1 MSIIETPKN
10 INTPSAW
17 ATALKAKYGSER
29 CTAARKALGIPS
41 NKIAE
46 DQRPAMEQW
55 LKANATPLA
64 AEPVEEWESE
74 PERSALHIAALAYV
88 ARGVPV
94 FPCRADSKAPACAHG
109 HKDATTDV
117 EQINAWWLADPNQN
131 IGLEPERIG
140 QCVIDI
146 DPGAEPQSFPDT
158 YEVTTPRG
166 GSHLYYK
173 GSLPPT
179 AGKLAEHIDTRGRN
193 SYVLVPP
200 SVVDG
205 KPYVVKHDRPLAEL
219 PAGIAETL
227 AKASETQKASTTELD
242 TPANIARARTLLLG
256 NVERGDVAI
265 SGQGGNN
272 RTYRLAAEVQA
283 LGLSPDECLEQLEK
297 HWNLYC
303 LPPWEH
309 GELATVVRNATAYMQ
324 NEAGANAVPPAAE
337 VFGEYAEQAKA
348 EQTIDG
354 DDEPPA
360 GVSIEQWRRLR
371 EKYRL
376 RDPVEEANRPPL
388 TFWDELKLW
397 PKSPEGA
404 VGLVYGDTG
413 THKTGFSLS
422 KAIDLVFNHPDK
434 PRVAFYAGEG
444 AHAFGQ
450 ARVSAA
456 CQHYGKTVADLKA
469 TGRFHQI
476 SAAPVLTNATEMM
489 AAESRLRAFNPDII
503 VIETFSRAIE
513 GNYNAPD
520 VVNGAYKMVEEWRLK
535 YRALI
540 VIAHHEG
547 KDASRGAT
555 GNKMITNNSDFV
567 LYLAKVN
574 PFTVNVYVEK
584 MRDGKDD
591 FEVGYRVH
599 RYSVGD
605 TQDIPVL
612 APMTDTELEIAKRR
626 TTQDAAKKTAA
637 NDRQR
642 IYEIYIERGIKDW
655 ETGLRETGDLAD
667 LLCEKVMGGPE
678 PKNDKKKAEK
688 WRLER
693 LRLYRMLING
703 KRRGKSLKP
712 PALEG
717 LFDERVIGKSNQS
730 QVRWFPTEELDIEGL
745 VEKEQEAFEL
755 SPDSHQT
762 LQ

>member
-1 MSIIETPKN
+1 MTIVETPEIIKAPTWGAGIKAN
-10 INTPSAW
+10 Y
-17 ATALKAKYGSER
+17 TADQIK
-29 CTAARKALGIPS
+29 AAREGCRLLKGPIP
-41 NKIAE
+41 AE
-46 DQRPAMEQW
+46 QQPLFERW
-55 LKANATPLA
+55 LKEHYPPA
-64 AEPVEEWESE
+64 SE

-94 FPCRADSKAPACAHG
+94 FPCVANGKAPACAHG
-109 HKDATTDV
+109 HKDATTGVD
-117 EQINAWWLADPNQN
+117 QINAWWLADPNYN

-146 DPGAEPQSFPDT
+146 DPGAEPRSFPDT
-158 YEVTTPRG
+158 YEVRTPRG

-179 AGKLAEHIDTRGRN
+179 AGKLAQHVDTRGRN

-205 KPYVVKHDRPLAEL
+205 KRYEVLHDRDPVEL
-219 PAGIAETL
+219 PADIAEQL
-227 AKASETQKASTTELD
+227 AATNAPQKASTTELD
-242 TPANIARARTLLLG
+242 TPANIARARALLLDC
-256 NVERGDVAI
+256 VKRGDVAI
-265 SGQGGNN
+265 EGSGGNN
-272 RTYRLAAEVQA
+272 RTYKLAAEVQA
-283 LGLSPDECLEQLEK
+283 LGLSPDECLKQLEEL
-297 HWNLYC
+297 WNLHC
-303 LPPWEH
+303 QPPWDE
-309 GELATVVRNATAYMQ
+309 ELATITGNATAYMQ

-337 VFGEYAEQAKA
+337 VFGEYAERAKG
-348 EQTIDG
+348 ERTING

-388 TFWDELKLW
+388 VFWDELKLW

-476 SAAPVLTNATEMM
+476 SAAPVLTNAIEMM
-489 AAESRLRAFNPDII
+489 AAESLLRAFNPDII

-605 TQDIPVL
+605 TNDIPVL
-612 APMTDTELEIAKRR
+612 APMTDTELEIVKRR

-642 IYEIYIERGIKDW
+642 IYEIYIKRGIKDW
-655 ETGLRETGDLAD
+655 DTGLRETGDLAD

-678 PKNDKKKAEK
+678 
-688 WRLER
+688 
-693 LRLYRMLING
+693 
-703 KRRGKSLKP
+703 LKGRQEESREVAP
-712 PALEG
+712 RTPAAL
-717 LFDERVIGKSNQS
+717 
-730 QVRWFPTEELDIEGL
+730 
-745 VEKEQEAFEL
+745 
-755 SPDSHQT
+755 PDADQW
-762 LQ
+762 